1 MIFGLRDDTI
11 QKITSLFKKFPQID
25 RVIIYGSRAKGNF
38 KEGSDVDL
46 TLIGKDLNLTIIN
59 KIESEIDNFLLPYTF
74 DISIY
79 HQLDSKELIN
89 HIDRVGKTFYI
100 KPN

>member
-25 RVIIYGSRAKGNF
+25 RAIIYGSRAKGNF